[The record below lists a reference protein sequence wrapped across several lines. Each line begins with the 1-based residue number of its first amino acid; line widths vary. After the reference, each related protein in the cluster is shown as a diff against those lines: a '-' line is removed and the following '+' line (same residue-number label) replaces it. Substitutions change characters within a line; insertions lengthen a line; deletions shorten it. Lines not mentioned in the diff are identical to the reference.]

1 MVLGFRLDTTVL
13 MIKVVSEKLD
23 CVMECSNEPCCRSI
37 NYKISPTLQNEP
49 NCEILHNMVYNTSE
63 NALERSSSYDHVYL
77 ANSEKVREE
86 TSNNIIFNVFTE
98 SAFCNSFVSK
108 SYNYLRNRKHFP
120 CFYRVIETR
129 VEVWEKQEIAWEHE
143 HKKVRV
149 FPRNFE
155 FLSNF
160 HKCFY
165 KLYKNTENVFY
176 FLY

>member
-1 MVLGFRLDTTVL
+1 MILGFRLDTTVL

-37 NYKISPTLQNEP
+37 NYKISPTLKNEP
-49 NCEILHNMVYNTSE
+49 NCEILHNVVYNTSE

-86 TSNNIIFNVFTE
+86 TSNSINL
-98 SAFCNSFVSK
+98 VSK
-108 SYNYLRNRKHFP
+108 SYNYLRNIKHFP
-120 CFYRVIETR
+120 CFYKVIETR
-129 VEVWEKQEIAWEHE
+129 VEVWEKREIAWEHE